1 MTLSWSGVQPVG
13 HCVAIGLSD
22 GGHASLFGNVLAD
35 QAVEVLVAAPFPRMV
50 GGSEVALEREML
62 LELLVA
68 VELGAVVE
76 GDRLESGVVFS
87 YGVQSGL
94 CHGSGGTRLQF
105 FDDGEAGLSLNQ
117 SENAVMA
124 IAANHRISLPVA
136 ELQTGLDLW
145 RPFRDMALTGKNSP

>member
-13 HCVAIGLSD
+13 QSVAVGLSD

-35 QAVEVLVAAPFPRMV
+35 QAVEVLVAASFPRVV
-50 GGSEVALEREML
+50 GGSEVALKREML

-76 GDRLESGVVFS
+76 GDCLEAGAVFS
-87 YGVQSGL
+87 DSAQSGL
-94 CHGSGGTRLQF
+94 CHGIGSTRLQL
-105 FDDGEAGLSLNQ
+105 FDDGEAGLSLDEG
-117 SENAVMA
+117 ENTVMA
-124 IAANHRISLPVA
+124 IAANHRIALPVA

-145 RPFRDMALTGKNSP
+145 RPFRDMALTGQNSP